1 MFVCKNSSVHQA
13 QSITITPAQPSNQL
27 TDMKKFL
34 ATLLATAF
42 ATSLSLAQVGVPAN
56 AGLVPRTLTIDV
68 ETNYNNDSVETGDI
82 SITAN
87 FNVVPCWEDDGGGVT
102 DWEAIWKVYDINGN

>member
-1 MFVCKNSSVHQA
+1 
-13 QSITITPAQPSNQL
+13 
-27 TDMKKFL
+27 MKKFL

-56 AGLVPRTLTIDV
+56 AGLIPRTATIDV
-68 ETNYNNDSVETGDI
+68 ETNYQNNAVETGDI

-87 FNVVPCWEDDGGGVT
+87 FNVVPCWEDDGPGVH
-102 DWEAIWKVYDINGN
+102 DFEAVWKVFDMNGNVVTPGVNITNRADPAAFCFGTSD